1 MFSKFS
7 GSNIIAFCGGGGGI
21 VNIDILLD
29 MLLGILLCILLFTV
43 LFTVF

>member
-7 GSNIIAFCGGGGGI
+7 GSNIIAFCGGGGI